1 MFKKLEVDYFSL
13 LLLIKQ
19 ILPKQLEQ
27 ISVENSVSTIVVKN
41 FS

>member
-1 MFKKLEVDYFSL
+1 MFRKSGDDYFSL
-13 LLLIKQ
+13 SLLIKQ